1 MGANLPHPQSARAR
15 SAFTLIELLVVVAII
30 AVLMAILLP
39 TLGAARNAARTSA
52 CLSNLRQLSI
62 GWRLYFNDFKG
73 NVPVGTD
80 ADYDKKSRFGWG
92 GAHLYGQDGSGKP
105 LIPPQYKAFL
115 PAKRVMNSYFGESDL
130 LEGKPKF
137 FRCPSD
143 TGVQKID
150 FATKIVGPVPL
161 GDWPKGTILDDM
173 SIFGQVGTSYE
184 PNSSLYYV
192 EVNGGQKWEPRNER
206 NIQVVD
212 SRFVLLGDVGTMT
225 AGRSKQ
231 GEGNSGWDSV
241 ITGWWHGFAKG
252 NMAFLDG
259 SARQEELF
267 WNNPRYSYSFDGIPF
282 GKK

>member
-1 MGANLPHPQSARAR
+1 MGANRPHPQSARAR

-80 ADYDKKSRFGWG
+80 ADYYNKSRFGWG

-105 LIPPQYKAFL
+105 LIPPQYKSFL

-143 TGVQKID
+143 TGVQKINYSSG
-150 FATKIVGPVPL
+150 KVEPIPL
-161 GDWPKGTILDDM
+161 GEWSGSDQPADM
-173 SIFGQVGTSYE
+173 TIFGQVGTSYE
-184 PNSSLYYV
+184 PNDVLYYV
-192 EVNGGQKWEPRNER
+192 NVNGSVKWQPRNER
-206 NIQVVD
+206 DVQVVD
-212 SRFVLLGDVGTMT
+212 SRFVLLGDVGTLT
-225 AGRSKQ
+225 AGNRKR
-231 GEGNSGWDSV
+231 EIWDLV
-241 ITGWWHGFAKG
+241 ITGWWHGFGKG